1 MYLHSTSTVTDLLS
15 SPWESSKYVF
25 WAMQTYV
32 PDCDRSIVDKTRLV
46 PDWLKPT
53 PSLIH
58 CVKVS
63 AGLPAMT
70 LQGMTS
76 VVPSTALSVS
86 NGCIEGGSAK
96 YKRSAYVILVHK
108 RVKYICIEGP
118 FIFYR
123 TSNVSQHT
131 ISNVVITLKQRTRQT
146 SKTIYRTIIHDHTSH
161 RQYHF
166 LTLCIAI

>member
-15 SPWESSKYVF
+15 SPWELSKYVF

-70 LQGMTS
+70 LQGMAS
-76 VVPSTALSVS
+76 AVPSTGLSVS

-96 YKRSAYVILVHK
+96 
-108 RVKYICIEGP
+108 
-118 FIFYR
+118 
-123 TSNVSQHT
+123 
-131 ISNVVITLKQRTRQT
+131 
-146 SKTIYRTIIHDHTSH
+146 
-161 RQYHF
+161 
-166 LTLCIAI
+166 